1 MYIRPYEEYFMGF
14 DNYVVHRY
22 ILLIVPPILL
32 IIGSVGNILSFC
44 ILFKNTNKASTYT
57 FLSALAL
64 ADLLVLYVGLLR
76 IWIGQFMTDIL
87 DTNNIVCKAGIFLG
101 YVCSD
106 ISVWLIV
113 AVTVERFIVVMFPMK
128 APRLCNT
135 RNARITIIFIIFVF
149 IAVNTHFI
157 WTVELHNYYFDTIVI
172 SKCEAK
178 MVYTNLVEVL
188 WPWVDAGIYS
198 FVPFLVIMILNSFI
212 IINIISAQQTRFVL
226 RQQTSLQAGKHVQN
240 QNRKQAESS
249 KRITVML
256 LLVSFTFLITTLPM
270 NLVLIFTSF
279 SNERDNDD
287 DKVFAKWKLVSS
299 CTEMLM
305 YVNHCIN
312 FFLYCITGKKF
323 RDQFKRLI
331 LRSCMS
337 TFSEIVRGSS
347 QRFSSTSFKTTKT
360 VFVDKEIMNG
370 NGDRV

>member
-1 MYIRPYEEYFMGF
+1 MI
-14 DNYVVHRY
+14 
-22 ILLIVPPILL
+22 
-32 IIGSVGNILSFC
+32 
-44 ILFKNTNKASTYT
+44 
-57 FLSALAL
+57 
-64 ADLLVLYVGLLR
+64 
-76 IWIGQFMTDIL
+76 
-87 DTNNIVCKAGIFLG
+87 
-101 YVCSD
+101 
-106 ISVWLIV
+106 
-113 AVTVERFIVVMFPMK
+113 
-128 APRLCNT
+128 
-135 RNARITIIFIIFVF
+135 
-149 IAVNTHFI
+149 
-157 WTVELHNYYFDTIVI
+157 
-172 SKCEAK
+172 
-178 MVYTNLVEVL
+178 YTNLVEVL

-360 VFVDKEIMNG
+360 VFVDKDHMNG